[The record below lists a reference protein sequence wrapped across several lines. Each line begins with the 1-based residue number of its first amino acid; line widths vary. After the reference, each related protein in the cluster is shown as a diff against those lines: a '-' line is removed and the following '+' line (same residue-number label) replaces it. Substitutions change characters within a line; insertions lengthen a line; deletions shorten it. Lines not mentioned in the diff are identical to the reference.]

1 MISILGCVDGDVK
14 LTRGNL
20 PQIHWDRKWM
30 NICPFQFMDNK
41 YGIDKF
47 CAKFGL
53 YLGGTTRKATDLEEK
68 YHKKVKYY
76 ETFLVGTCKLDDEWP
91 YCTVNCNIE
100 NLGGGCSTVDYPQG
114 NKSKKY
120 YVCREEQSWLYFL
133 NCNGSKELPLSS
145 CYGKNNSNFL
155 SME

>member
-1 MISILGCVDGDVK
+1 MIFIVGCVDGDVK

-20 PQIHWDRKWM
+20 PQIYWDRKWM
-30 NICPFQFMDNK
+30 NICPFQFMDNE

-68 YHKKVKYY
+68 YHKKIKYY
-76 ETFLVGTCKLDDEWP
+76 ETFLVGTCKSDDEWP
-91 YCTVNCNIE
+91 YCTVDCNIE
-100 NLGGGCSTVDYPQG
+100 GLGGGCDFVEYPRG
-114 NKSKKY
+114 NKLKKY

-133 NCNGSKELPLSS
+133 SRNGSKDLPLSS
-145 CYGKNNSNFL
+145 CYGKNNSNFFG
-155 SME
+155 ME